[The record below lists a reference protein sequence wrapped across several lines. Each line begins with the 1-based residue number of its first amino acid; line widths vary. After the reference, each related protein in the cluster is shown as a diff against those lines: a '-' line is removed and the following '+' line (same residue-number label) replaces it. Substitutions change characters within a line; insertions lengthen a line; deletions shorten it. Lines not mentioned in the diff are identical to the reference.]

1 MKNFQSIV
9 MIILFSV
16 TSVFSQ
22 EKEILEKY
30 GITVNTLQEGLK
42 EGEKAYTF
50 KAKDQNGET
59 FDLKKALKKGPVVL
73 NFYRGSWCPY
83 CTKHLKNVQD
93 SLSLIEATGA
103 TFIAVTPELAE
114 GNLELAKK
122 KGFTFDIVEDS
133 KLEIMNGYKVTFD
146 VNEGYQE
153 MLKKYERDLTKI
165 NAIKRATLPIPATYI
180 ISQDGTILK
189 RHYDPNYKVRMSVKE
204 TLSVLENI

>member
-1 MKNFQSIV
+1 MKNLST
-9 MIILFSV
+9 IILILFLS
-16 TSVFSQ
+16 SSSIFGQ

-50 KAKDQNGET
+50 KAKDQNSQQ

-83 CTKHLKNVQD
+83 CTKHLMNVRD
-93 SLSLIEATGA
+93 SLSMIEAAGA

-114 GNLELAKK
+114 NNLELVKK
-122 KGFTFDIVEDS
+122 KGFTFDIIEDS
-133 KLEIMNGYKVTFD
+133 QLKIMNGYKVTFD
-146 VNEGYQE
+146 VNEGYQT

-180 ISQDGTILK
+180 INQDGTIIK

-204 TLSVLENI
+204 TLGVLESI